1 MLALQVGQ
9 TFESAMVLTLR
20 VLRVMSLGK
29 VMLNAA
35 VKNVKFCRREFL
47 DVVIYEKKY

>member
-9 TFESAMVLTLR
+9 TFESAMVLILR
-20 VLRVMSLGK
+20 VLRAMSLGE

-35 VKNVKFCRREFL
+35 VRSVKFCLREFL
-47 DVVIYEKKY
+47 DVVR